1 MAIPEDVILEI
12 KYRNDIETVISPY
25 INLKRAGKNLKGLCP
40 FHNEKT
46 PSFTVYPESSSFYCF
61 GCGVGG
67 DIFTFTRLIENLD
80 YVEAIKLLAERSG
93 ITIPEDNYDNSMANL
108 KKKIYEINKETARF
122 FHNYLKTAGGKWA
135 LDYLVGR
142 GLTIDTIKHFG
153 LGCAPDSWT
162 SLIDHLKSKGYT
174 EFEMEQANVALK
186 SQKSGK
192 YFDRFRDRVMFPV
205 IDLRGN
211 VIAFSG
217 RAKPCEEKKGS
228 KFINTTDT
236 PVYKKSRNL
245 FGINFAKN
253 NCAERVILVE
263 GNMDVVSMHQ
273 AGFTNTVAPLGTAF
287 GEEQARLLARYT
299 KEIVVTLDSDAAGQ
313 KAVMRALET
322 MKDLG
327 LPIRVL
333 VLPECKD
340 PDEYIKK
347 NGAARFKM
355 LLDGAVS
362 DIEYRLLRAAD
373 GINLDENDA
382 KVKYL
387 KKAAEVLAT
396 TDKITADLYASKLS
410 DKYGVSKSTLMSEI
424 SRIKDINAKSVRK
437 KEIKDVISPKFSPRD
452 LNPEKR
458 NHIKAEAAERNLFAI
473 LLQHPDLFKEIAD
486 KLKPENMV
494 TTLNRDIYS
503 ALYELLSG
511 GETLDISLLGSRFSP
526 EQMGYI
532 VSLQNGV
539 NTGDSAQNVIND
551 CVRVILNE
559 SMFSAGAKDEN
570 LSIDD
575 WTNKIKNIANAK
587 KGE

>member
-1 MAIPEDVILEI
+1 MC
-12 KYRNDIETVISPY
+12 
-25 INLKRAGKNLKGLCP
+25 GKNLKGLCP

-46 PSFTVYPESSSFYCF
+46 PSFTVYPENGSFYCF

-67 DIFTFTRLIENLD
+67 DVFTFTRLIENLD
-80 YVEAIKLLAERSG
+80 YIEAVRLLAERSG
-93 ITIPEDNYDNSMANL
+93 ITIPEDNYDNSYGNL

-122 FHNYLKTAGGKWA
+122 YHKYLLSEGGKWA
-135 LDYLVGR
+135 LDYLLGR
-142 GLTIDTIKHFG
+142 GLTIATIKHFG

-162 SLIDHLKSKGYT
+162 SLLDYLKTKGYS
-174 EFEMEQANVALK
+174 EFELEQANVASK

-192 YFDRFRDRVMFPV
+192 YFDRFRNRVMFPV

-217 RAKPCEEKKGS
+217 RANPTEKDAAKY
-228 KFINTTDT
+228 INSADT

-253 NCAERVILVE
+253 DCADRIILVE
-263 GNMDVVSMHQ
+263 GNMDVVSLQQ
-273 AGFTNTVAPLGTAF
+273 AGFQNTVAPLGTAF
-287 GEEQARLLARYT
+287 TEEQARLLARYT
-299 KEIVVTLDSDAAGQ
+299 KEIVVTLDSDSAGQ

-373 GINLDENDA
+373 GINLTEDDA

-396 TDKITADLYASKLS
+396 ADKITADLYASKLS
-410 DKYGVSKSTLMSEI
+410 DKYGVSKSTIMSEI
-424 SRIKDINAKSVRK
+424 SRIKDINVKTVRK
-437 KEIKDVISPKFSPRD
+437 KEIRDIVSPKFSPTD

-458 NHIKAEAAERNLFAI
+458 NHIKADAAERNILAI
-473 LLQHPDLFKEIAD
+473 LLQHPDLFKEISSA
-486 KLKPENMV
+486 LKPEKMV

-503 ALYELLSG
+503 AIYDILDS
-511 GETLDISLLGSRFSP
+511 GETLDISLLGVRFTP

-539 NTGDSAQNVIND
+539 NVGMSAKNVIND

-559 SMFSAGAKDEN
+559 SMLSDKTKDEN

>member
-1 MAIPEDVILEI
+1 MAIPEDIILEI

-25 INLKRAGKNLKGLCP
+25 VNLKRAGKNLKGLCP

-46 PSFTVYPESSSFYCF
+46 PSFTVYPENGSFYCF
-61 GCGVGG
+61 GCGAGG
-67 DIFTFTRLIENLD
+67 DVFTFTRLIENLD
-80 YVEAIKLLAERSG
+80 YIEAIKLLAERSG
-93 ITIPEDNYDNSMANL
+93 IAIPEDNYDNSYANL

-122 FHNYLKTAGGKWA
+122 YHRFLLSQGGKWA
-135 LDYLVGR
+135 LDYLLGR
-142 GLTIDTIKHFG
+142 GLTISTIKHFG
-153 LGCAPDSWT
+153 LGCAPDNWT
-162 SLIDHLKSKGYT
+162 SLIDHLKLKGYT
-174 EFEMEQANVALK
+174 EFELEQANVVSK

-192 YFDRFRDRVMFPV
+192 YFDRFRNRVMFPV

-217 RAKPCEEKKGS
+217 RANPSEKDAAKY
-228 KFINTTDT
+228 INSADT

-253 NCAERVILVE
+253 DCADRIILVE
-263 GNMDVVSMHQ
+263 GNMDVVSLQQ
-273 AGFTNTVAPLGTAF
+273 AGFVNTVAPMGTAF
-287 GEEQARLLARYT
+287 TEEQARLLARYT
-299 KEIVVTLDSDAAGQ
+299 KEIVVTLDSDSAGQ

-373 GINLDENDA
+373 GINLSEDDA

-387 KKAAEVLAT
+387 KRTAEILAT
-396 TDKITADLYASKLS
+396 TDKITADLYASKLA
-410 DKYGVSKSTLMSEI
+410 DKYGVSKSTIMSEI
-424 SRIKDINAKSVRK
+424 SRNKDINAKTVRK
-437 KEIKDVISPKFSPRD
+437 KEIREVVSPTFSNKD
-452 LNPEKR
+452 LNSEKR
-458 NHIKAEAAERNLFAI
+458 NHIKAEAAERNILAI
-473 LLQHPDLFKEIAD
+473 LLQHPDLFKDISS

-494 TTLNRDIYS
+494 TTLNRDIYV
-503 ALYELLSG
+503 AIYDLLNN
-511 GETLDISLLGSRFSP
+511 GETLDISLLGMKFSP

-539 NTGDSAQNVIND
+539 NVGLNASNVIND

-559 SMFSAGAKDEN
+559 SMLSGNAKDEN

>member
-1 MAIPEDVILEI
+1 MAIPEDVLLEI

-25 INLKRAGKNLKGLCP
+25 VNLKRAGKNLKGLCP

-46 PSFTVYPESSSFYCF
+46 PSFTVYPENGSFYCF

-80 YVEAIKLLAERSG
+80 YVEAIRLLAERSG
-93 ITIPEDNYDNSMANL
+93 ITIPEDNYDNSYAVL

-122 FHNYLKTAGGKWA
+122 YHKYLLSEGGKWA
-135 LDYLVGR
+135 LDYLMGR
-142 GLTIDTIKHFG
+142 GLTLATIKHFG

-162 SLIDHLKSKGYT
+162 SLLDYLKSKGYT
-174 EFEMEQANVALK
+174 EFELEQANVASK
-186 SQKSGK
+186 SQKSEK
-192 YFDRFRDRVMFPV
+192 YYDRFRNRVMFPV

-217 RAKPCEEKKGS
+217 RANPNEKDAAKY
-228 KFINTTDT
+228 INSADT

-253 NCAERVILVE
+253 DCAERIILVE
-263 GNMDVVSMHQ
+263 GNMDVVSLQQ
-273 AGFTNTVAPLGTAF
+273 AGFVNSVAPMGTAF
-287 GEEQARLLARYT
+287 TEEQARLLARYT
-299 KEIVVTLDSDAAGQ
+299 KEIVVTLDSDSAGQ

-373 GINLDENDA
+373 GINLTEDDA

-410 DKYGVSKSTLMSEI
+410 DKYGVSKSTIMSEI
-424 SRIKDINAKSVRK
+424 SRIKDINSKTVRK
-437 KEIKDVISPKFSPRD
+437 KEIRDIVTPKFSPTD

-458 NHIKAEAAERNLFAI
+458 NHIKAEAAERNILAI
-473 LLQHPDLFKEIAD
+473 LLQHPDMFKEIASS
-486 KLKPENMV
+486 LKPENMV

-503 ALYELLSG
+503 AIYDILDN
-511 GETLDISLLGSRFSP
+511 GETLDISLIGERFTP

-539 NTGDSAQNVIND
+539 NVGTNARNVIND

-559 SMFSAGAKDEN
+559 SMLSDNTKDEN

>member
-1 MAIPEDVILEI
+1 MAIPEDIIMDI
-12 KYRNDIETVISPY
+12 KYKNDIESIISPY
-25 INLKRAGKNLKGLCP
+25 VNLKRAGKNLKGLCP

-46 PSFTVYPESSSFYCF
+46 PSFTVYPENGSFYCF

-80 YVEAIKLLAERSG
+80 YVEAVKLLAERSG
-93 ITIPEDNYDNSMANL
+93 ITIPEDNYDNSYGNL
-108 KKKIYEINKETARF
+108 KKKILEINKETARYY
-122 FHNYLKTAGGKWA
+122 HNHLKTEGGRWALNYL
-135 LDYLVGR
+135 LGR
-142 GLTIDTIKHFG
+142 GLTPATIKHFG
-153 LGCAPDSWT
+153 LGCAPNGWT
-162 SLIDHLKSKGYT
+162 GLVDHLKSKGYT
-174 EFEMEQANVALK
+174 EFEMEQANVASK
-186 SQKSGK
+186 SQKTGR
-192 YFDRFRDRVMFPV
+192 YYDRFRNRVMFPV

-217 RAKPCEEKKGS
+217 RANPEEKDAAKY
-228 KFINTTDT
+228 INSADT
-236 PVYKKSRNL
+236 PVYKKSHNL

-253 NCAERVILVE
+253 DCAERIILVE
-263 GNMDVVSMHQ
+263 GNMDVVSLQQ
-273 AGFTNTVAPLGTAF
+273 AGFVNTVAPLGTAF
-287 GEEQARLLARYT
+287 TEEQARLLARYT

-362 DIEYRLLRAAD
+362 DIEYRLLMAAE
-373 GINLDENDA
+373 GINLEESDA

-387 KKAAEVLAT
+387 KKAAEILAT
-396 TDKITADLYASKLS
+396 TDSITTDLYAGKLAGQ
-410 DKYGVSKSTLMSEI
+410 YGVSKSTILSEVT
-424 SRIKDINAKSVRK
+424 RIKEINSKTERK
-437 KEIKDVISPKFSPRD
+437 KKIKEIVTPKFSPND

-458 NHIKAEAAERNLFAI
+458 QHVKAEAAERALLSI
-473 LLQHPDLFKEIAD
+473 LLQHPDLFKEIANE
-486 KLKPENMV
+486 LKPENMI
-494 TTLNRDIYS
+494 TTLNRDIYKV
-503 ALYELLSG
+503 LYDTLQNSDA
-511 GETLDISLLGSRFSP
+511 LDISIFGSIFTP
-526 EQMGYI
+526 QQMGYVI
-532 VSLQNGV
+532 SLQNSVSGQS
-539 NTGDSAQNVIND
+539 GQSDVIKD

-559 SMFSAGAKDEN
+559 SL
-570 LSIDD
+570 LSSPGKNSELSVDD
-575 WTNKIKNIANAK
+575 WTQIIKNIADSK